1 MTSLSPTIQL
11 FLKQYRLAFDKSI
24 PLEDFK
30 DYYLSLS
37 SEDKQTIL
45 QFYNQQKSNQLLSNL
60 DHHLLM
66 FKFLIE
72 QNFDYNK
79 LTLNQQSLLIFMI
92 KNEKWN
98 FVDYL
103 LKQPN
108 INIHYAKKNPEGN
121 PIGDNA
127 LCFAVDKGHF
137 STVQKLYNLGADP
150 LYLNENKI
158 PILLFSLKSNP
169 DISYN
174 NSYIDC
180 FFFLA
185 QKEEVQKQI
194 QNNKSFQHLLFFYA
208 VKNTK
213 PSFLEVVFEFFL
225 PDENIFKK
233 VHEILTKESKSIIG
247 YEENLI
253 IFEKVYQKSYLEKQ
267 LKYKNT
273 TNQIVKI

>member
-1 MTSLSPTIQL
+1 MKSISPTIQL

-45 QFYNQQKSNQLLSNL
+45 QFYDQQKSNQLLSNL

-66 FKFLIE
+66 FQFLIE

-92 KNEKWN
+92 KNEKWS
-98 FVDYL
+98 FVNYL

-108 INIHYAKKNPEGN
+108 IDIHYAKKNHEGN

-137 STVQKLYNLGADP
+137 STVQKLYDLGADP
-150 LYLNENKI
+150 IYLNENKV
-158 PILLFSLKSNP
+158 PILLFSLKTN
-169 DISYN
+169 I
-174 NSYIDC
+174 NSVPYINYIDC
-180 FFFLA
+180 FYFLA
-185 QKEEVQKQI
+185 RKEEIQKQI
-194 QNNKSFQHLLFFYA
+194 QNNPSFQYLLFYYA
-208 VKNTK
+208 VKNTNH
-213 PSFLEVVFEFFL
+213 SFLEIVFEHFSL
-225 PDENIFKK
+225 PENIFQK
-233 VHEILTKESKSIIG
+233 VHKDLKKESKLLSD
-247 YEENLI
+247 YEETI
-253 IFEKVYQKSYLEKQ
+253 VIFEKLYYKQQLQKELNNNNISKIL
-267 LKYKNT
+267 LK
-273 TNQIVKI
+273 I